1 MLIKVK
7 FTRNGIPSGRE
18 YAYRS
23 QIPVKAGD
31 LVELP
36 NGTGIVTA
44 VDVPESEVEGFRD
57 KVKEIVGLKGGEESN
72 ADSSI

>member
-7 FTRNGIPSGRE
+7 FVKNGNPSGRE
-18 YAYRS
+18 YTYRS
-23 QIPVKAGD
+23 PIPVSIGD

-36 NGTGIVTA
+36 NGTGIVTV
-44 VDVPESEVEGFRD
+44 VDVPEIEVEAFKD
-57 KVKEIVGLKGGEESN
+57 KVKEIVGLKGGEED

>member
-7 FTRNGIPSGRE
+7 FIKNGNSSGKE

-23 QIPVKAGD
+23 SIPVSIGD
-31 LVELP
+31 LVELS
-36 NGTGIVTA
+36 NGTGIVTE
-44 VDVPESEVEGFRD
+44 VDVPESEVEAFKD
-57 KVKEIVGLKGGEESN
+57 KVKEIVGLKGGVED

>member
-7 FTRNGIPSGRE
+7 FIKNGNPSGKE

-23 QIPVKAGD
+23 SIPVSIGD
-31 LVELP
+31 LVELS
-36 NGTGIVTA
+36 NGTGIVTE
-44 VDVPESEVEGFRD
+44 VDVPESEVEAFKD
-57 KVKEIVGLKGGEESN
+57 KVKEIVGLKGGVED